1 MEEYQSDFKYVAMKA
16 LLKRMLQVKTPEALM
31 WRRLARRYLEDF
43 PLQWEHRDLPTW
55 NIDTEVFEK
64 LQRQAQ
70 SIMIDL

>member
-16 LLKRMLQVKTPEALM
+16 LLKRMLQVKTQEALM

-43 PLQWEHRDLPTW
+43 PLQWKHRDLPTW

>member
-43 PLQWEHRDLPTW
+43 PLQWKHRDLPTW

>member
-31 WRRLARRYLEDF
+31 WRRLARRYLENF
-43 PLQWEHRDLPTW
+43 PLQWKHRDLPTW

>member
-1 MEEYQSDFKYVAMKA
+1 MHEYEFDFKYVAMRA
-16 LLKRMLQVKTPEALM
+16 MLKRMLHVKSPEAIV

-43 PLQWEHRDLPTW
+43 PLQWKHRDLPTW